1 VSTRL
6 HQLQVARLSP
16 TLLGEAAE
24 LVASF
29 IESTHAP
36 PGSGGAVSGG
46 GFADRAGKC
55 DLYYTVFAVEGLL
68 ALQRDL
74 PVDALR
80 GYLRSFGDGAGLD
93 LIHLGCLARV
103 WAAIK
108 CDGLDDA
115 TRCAIVDRVARFRSD
130 DGGFNQDAGEARGTS
145 YAGFI
150 GYAAYEDLGA
160 TLHDADRLVSSVES
174 LRDTSGGYWLDAD
187 SAVPTTPTTAAAVT
201 LLHQLGASCDTTTG
215 EYLLGQFNQGG
226 FVAAPQTPMP
236 DLLSTAVA
244 LHALAT
250 LHVDAPGIKE
260 PCLDFVDT
268 LWTSR
273 GGFLGSWQDDVL
285 DTEYTF
291 YGLLALGHLSVI

>member
-1 VSTRL
+1 MSTRL

-16 TLLGEAAE
+16 TLLGEAAD
-24 LVASF
+24 LVAAF
-29 IESTHAP
+29 VESTHT
-36 PGSGGAVSGG
+36 SQG

-80 GYLRSFGDGAGLD
+80 SYLQTLGDGDGLD

-103 WAAIK
+103 WAAIGR
-108 CDGLDDA
+108 DGLDDA
-115 TRCAIVDRVARFRSD
+115 TRRAMVDRIARFRSG
-130 DGGFNQDAGEARGTS
+130 DGGFNQDIGEARGTS

-150 GYAAYEDLGA
+150 GFAAYEDLGA
-160 TLHDADRLVSSVES
+160 TLPDADRLAASVQS
-174 LRDTSGGYWLDAD
+174 LADASGGYWLDHE

-201 LLHQLGASCDTTTG
+201 LLHQLSADVAHNAGD
-215 EYLLGQFNQGG
+215 YLLKQFNQGG

-250 LHVDAPGIKE
+250 LHVDAPGVRE
-260 PCLDFVDT
+260 PCLDFIDT
-268 LWTSR
+268 LWTTR
-273 GGFLGSWQDDVL
+273 GGFFGSWQDDVL

-291 YGLLALGHLSVI
+291 YGLLGLGHLSVM